1 MINRE
6 DIIRMAREAGFVV
19 GISEEHWGDVPY
31 AKLCHP
37 TPNQTGLYSML
48 ENLIRKAAA
57 AEREAILPMLK
68 GIDSTETEDP
78 DGWWETS
85 AGADFGA
92 GILAAIRARG
102 ETK

>member
-1 MINRE
+1 MTRD

-57 AEREAILPMLK
+57 AEREACARVCDVLGNHLGMGREP
-68 GIDSTETEDP
+68 GP
-78 DGWWETS
+78 D
-85 AGADFGA
+85 DC
-92 GILAAIRARG
+92 AASIRARG
-102 ETK
+102 QS